1 MVKRLPNHFGNG
13 IGLMTMHCDIVLL
26 VFLRIMVIKIMKKK
40 QSANM
45 KDVAALSNVSI
56 ATVSRFLNNDLSR
69 MSEETAKRV
78 SNAIEKLNYV
88 PNSAARQMVT
98 KSSNMIA
105 VVVANID
112 DYFST
117 ELFKGVSSIL
127 ESNGYIGV
135 LFDTDTSQKREIQL
149 MDSVNNH
156 SFDGLIFQPLTSDMN
171 LIENEIRRE
180 IPIVIVDREVER
192 SPWPQVITN
201 NYEAARNAM
210 LHFQDKGYTHVI
222 VISSDISIASTRRE
236 RYQGIQSVTDNI
248 DVIEISEKSH
258 NHKEIHD
265 RIVSLIQKS
274 DEKTLIFAIKERWL
288 LEFMPG
294 LIAGG
299 YVDEKNV
306 TATGFSD
313 TDLARSIEPKAKLI
327 EQNPFLM
334 GASAAEVMIDLLKDE
349 DKNITS
355 KMIIPA
361 KLK

>member
-1 MVKRLPNHFGNG
+1 
-13 IGLMTMHCDIVLL
+13 
-26 VFLRIMVIKIMKKK
+26 MKKK

-45 KDVAALSNVSI
+45 KDVAALSQVSI

-78 SNAIEKLNYV
+78 KDAIDKLNYV

-98 KSSNMIA
+98 KSSKMIA

-117 ELFKGVSSIL
+117 ELFKGISSIL
-127 ESNGYIGV
+127 ESTGYIGV
-135 LFDTDTSQKREIQL
+135 LFDTDTNQKREIQL
-149 MDSVNNH
+149 MDSVNSQ
-156 SFDGLIFQPLTSDMN
+156 SFDGLIFQPLTSDMS

-180 IPIVIVDREVER
+180 IPIVIVDREIEL

-210 LHFQDKGYTHVI
+210 LKFQTKGYKHVI
-222 VISSDISIASTRRE
+222 ILSSEINIASTRRE
-236 RYQGIQSVTDNI
+236 RYQGIKSVANNV

-258 NHKEIHD
+258 NHKDIHKE
-265 RIVSLIQKS
+265 IVSLIKKS

-288 LEFMPG
+288 LEFIPG
-294 LIAGG
+294 LMTDG
-299 YVDEKNV
+299 YIDDMNV

-313 TDLARSIEPKAKLI
+313 TDLARAIEPKAELI

-334 GASAAEVMIDLLKDE
+334 GASSAEVMMDLLNDDDAK
-349 DKNITS
+349 KIPS
-355 KMIIPA
+355 KLIIPA